1 MMSCDTLSTPLDSAV
16 FIVYDVFILVFMI
29 MISQRKKI
37 SKTLQNS
44 AVFLLYGIH
53 VKQNEINLRLFC
65 SRLKCALL
73 FIG

>member
-16 FIVYDVFILVFMI
+16 FIVYDVFILVFTI
-29 MISQRKKI
+29 MISQRKKII

-53 VKQNEINLRLFC
+53 VNNKM
-65 SRLKCALL
+65 K
-73 FIG
+73 